1 MGIHIYL
8 TFIAGPEQIGV
19 VEMDASSSSSLSVR
33 WSQQPKTNGLV
44 TQYTVTA
51 TPLSTVGLD
60 SPNGEIRLSTVE
72 IEVCILGITRTIL
85 LITFNLSLVPQSR
98 TQRRTFWTRTGV
110 QLFACP

>member
-8 TFIAGPEQIGV
+8 LFIAGPEQIGV

-44 TQYTVTA
+44 TRYTVTA

-60 SPNGEIRLSTVE
+60 FPNGEIRSSILE
-72 IEVCILGITRTIL
+72 IEVCMLNFTRM
-85 LITFNLSLVPQSR
+85 
-98 TQRRTFWTRTGV
+98 
-110 QLFACP
+110 